1 MLMRVIGAL
10 FVAVGFVVAI
20 HTVVEPL
27 YHVSGPDSPYS
38 ALWSYINPLM
48 ALAVI
53 AGVVLGCR
61 RKMAV
66 DAEGDDAPV
75 TRAYVAANALLY
87 GFLFVGILFFFNWF
101 NYMTPSYTAVGP
113 RRDGGDLGARRRRT
127 VAAMSRHGL
136 GTVARGIHLAE
147 GASDC
152 EGRRQ
157 AVREELPTRPQ
168 GAHQRP
174 RAA

>member
-113 RRDGGDLGARRRRT
+113 
-127 VAAMSRHGL
+127 AAMAVIWAFIDAALSLLCLGMGL
-136 GTVARGIHLAE
+136 ALW
-147 GASDC
+147 
-152 EGRRQ
+152 
-157 AVREELPTRPQ
+157 REEST
-168 GAHQRP
+168 
-174 RAA
+174 

>member
-38 ALWSYINPLM
+38 ALWTYINPLM

-66 DAEGDDAPV
+66 DAEGNDAPV

-113 RRDGGDLGARRRRT
+113 DAMAVIWALVD
-127 VAAMSRHGL
+127 AALSLLCLAMGL
-136 GTVARGIHLAE
+136 ALW
-147 GASDC
+147 
-152 EGRRQ
+152 
-157 AVREELPTRPQ
+157 REEST
-168 GAHQRP
+168 
-174 RAA
+174 

>member
-113 RRDGGDLGARRRRT
+113 DAMAVIWALVD
-127 VAAMSRHGL
+127 AALSLLCLAMGL
-136 GTVARGIHLAE
+136 ALW
-147 GASDC
+147 
-152 EGRRQ
+152 
-157 AVREELPTRPQ
+157 REEST
-168 GAHQRP
+168 
-174 RAA
+174 

>member
-38 ALWSYINPLM
+38 ALWTYINPLM

-113 RRDGGDLGARRRRT
+113 DAMAVIWALVD
-127 VAAMSRHGL
+127 AALSLLCLAMGL
-136 GTVARGIHLAE
+136 ALW
-147 GASDC
+147 
-152 EGRRQ
+152 
-157 AVREELPTRPQ
+157 REEST
-168 GAHQRP
+168 
-174 RAA
+174 

>member
-75 TRAYVAANALLY
+75 TRAYVADNALLY

-113 RRDGGDLGARRRRT
+113 DAMAVIWAFVD
-127 VAAMSRHGL
+127 AALSLLCLAMGL
-136 GTVARGIHLAE
+136 ALW
-147 GASDC
+147 
-152 EGRRQ
+152 
-157 AVREELPTRPQ
+157 REEST
-168 GAHQRP
+168 
-174 RAA
+174 

>member
-113 RRDGGDLGARRRRT
+113 DAMAVIWALID
-127 VAAMSRHGL
+127 AALSLLCLAMGL
-136 GTVARGIHLAE
+136 ALW
-147 GASDC
+147 
-152 EGRRQ
+152 
-157 AVREELPTRPQ
+157 REEPT
-168 GAHQRP
+168 
-174 RAA
+174 

>member
-113 RRDGGDLGARRRRT
+113 DAMAVIWALID
-127 VAAMSRHGL
+127 AALSLLCLAMGL
-136 GTVARGIHLAE
+136 VLW
-147 GASDC
+147 
-152 EGRRQ
+152 
-157 AVREELPTRPQ
+157 REEST
-168 GAHQRP
+168 
-174 RAA
+174 

>member
-113 RRDGGDLGARRRRT
+113 DAMAVIWALID
-127 VAAMSRHGL
+127 AALSLLCLAMGL
-136 GTVARGIHLAE
+136 ALW
-147 GASDC
+147 
-152 EGRRQ
+152 
-157 AVREELPTRPQ
+157 REES
-168 GAHQRP
+168 
-174 RAA
+174 

>member
-38 ALWSYINPLM
+38 ALWTYINPLM

-66 DAEGDDAPV
+66 DAEGNDAPV

-113 RRDGGDLGARRRRT
+113 DAMAVIWALID
-127 VAAMSRHGL
+127 AALSLLCLAMGL
-136 GTVARGIHLAE
+136 ALW
-147 GASDC
+147 
-152 EGRRQ
+152 
-157 AVREELPTRPQ
+157 REEST
-168 GAHQRP
+168 
-174 RAA
+174 

>member
-38 ALWSYINPLM
+38 ALWTYINPLM

-66 DAEGDDAPV
+66 DAEGNDAPV

-113 RRDGGDLGARRRRT
+113 DAMAVIWALID
-127 VAAMSRHGL
+127 AALSLLCLAMGL
-136 GTVARGIHLAE
+136 VLW
-147 GASDC
+147 
-152 EGRRQ
+152 
-157 AVREELPTRPQ
+157 REEST
-168 GAHQRP
+168 
-174 RAA
+174 

>member
-75 TRAYVAANALLY
+75 TRAYLAANGLLY

-113 RRDGGDLGARRRRT
+113 DAMAVIWALID
-127 VAAMSRHGL
+127 AALSLLCLAMGL
-136 GTVARGIHLAE
+136 ALW
-147 GASDC
+147 
-152 EGRRQ
+152 
-157 AVREELPTRPQ
+157 REEST
-168 GAHQRP
+168 
-174 RAA
+174 

>member
-10 FVAVGFVVAI
+10 FVAIGFVVAI

-38 ALWSYINPLM
+38 GLWTYINPLT
-48 ALAVI
+48 ALAII
-53 AGVVLGCR
+53 AGVVLGWR

-66 DAEGDDAPV
+66 DAEGEDAPV
-75 TRAYVAANALLY
+75 TRAYVAANGLLY

-113 RRDGGDLGARRRRT
+113 DAMAVIWAFIDAALPLLCLG
-127 VAAMSRHGL
+127 MGL
-136 GTVARGIHLAE
+136 ALW
-147 GASDC
+147 
-152 EGRRQ
+152 
-157 AVREELPTRPQ
+157 REEP
-168 GAHQRP
+168 A
-174 RAA
+174 

>member
-38 ALWSYINPLM
+38 ALWTYINPLM

-53 AGVVLGCR
+53 AGVVFGCR

-66 DAEGDDAPV
+66 DAEGNDAPV

-113 RRDGGDLGARRRRT
+113 DAMAVIWALVD
-127 VAAMSRHGL
+127 AALSLLCLAMGL
-136 GTVARGIHLAE
+136 ALW
-147 GASDC
+147 
-152 EGRRQ
+152 
-157 AVREELPTRPQ
+157 REEST
-168 GAHQRP
+168 
-174 RAA
+174 

>member
-113 RRDGGDLGARRRRT
+113 DAMAVIWALID
-127 VAAMSRHGL
+127 AALSLLCLAMGL
-136 GTVARGIHLAE
+136 ALW
-147 GASDC
+147 
-152 EGRRQ
+152 
-157 AVREELPTRPQ
+157 REEST
-168 GAHQRP
+168 
-174 RAA
+174 